1 MLRLM
6 ILLLALALPA
16 SAQNLT
22 EDGRLLGQPV
32 QIDRTSTGGAQTL
45 EDIMARQNALRV
57 DDSARRADI
66 GGDPRQQG
74 GLGLAPGASDPE
86 VWRAVRYDTAN
97 VTSQQRGPA
106 TTTLIQTFGMDW
118 LEFRAGPLKFWGA
131 VAMGGMLLLLLAFY
145 LIRGR
150 IRLDHPRTGRTV
162 LRFRWFERFAH
173 WVLGVSFILLAVT
186 GLLVLF
192 GRTVIIPAF
201 GHAAWSPIAIGSKW
215 VHNNVS
221 WAFMI
226 ALVAVFV
233 LWVVHNLP
241 SRTDLRWLAR
251 GGGMLGGGHPPAKKF
266 NAGQKLL
273 FWAVIILG
281 ASVSASGLS
290 LLFPF
295 EFGMFS
301 ATFDK
306 LNGVGLPQLVGLG
319 ELRTDLSPQE
329 EMGYAVAWHGIVA
342 FILIV
347 IAMGHIYIGT
357 IGMEGAF
364 DAMGSGEVDEEWARE
379 HHSIW
384 AEKAIAERERRRA
397 GQTAATGDTAATP
410 AE

>member
-1 MLRLM
+1 MIRLLA
-6 ILLLALALPA
+6 LLLALALPA

-22 EDGRLLGQPV
+22 DDGQLLGQPL

-45 EDIMARQNALRV
+45 EDIMARQDALRV
-57 DDSARRADI
+57 DDSERRAQT
-66 GGDPRQQG
+66 GGDPREQG
-74 GLGLAPGASDPE
+74 GLGVASGASDPDL
-86 VWRAVRYDTAN
+86 WRAVRYDTAN
-97 VTSQQRGPA
+97 LTSQQRGPA

-118 LEFRAGPLKFWGA
+118 LAFRAGPLKFWGA
-131 VAMGGMLLLLLAFY
+131 VAMGGMLALLLLFY

-150 IRLDHPRTGRTV
+150 IRLEHPRTGRTV
-162 LRFRWFERFAH
+162 LRFRAFERFSH
-173 WVLGVSFILLAVT
+173 WVLAVSFILLALT

-192 GRTVIIPAF
+192 GRTVIIPTF
-201 GHAAWSPIAIGSKW
+201 GREAWAPVAIASKW
-215 VHNNVS
+215 IHNNVS

-226 ALVAVFV
+226 ALAVVFV

-281 ASVSASGLS
+281 ASISVSGLS

-295 EFGMFS
+295 EFHFF
-301 ATFDK
+301 ADTFAK
-306 LNGVGLPQLVGLG
+306 LNAVGLPQAVGLG

-329 EMGYAVAWHGIVA
+329 EMGYAVAWHGIIA
-342 FILIV
+342 FVLIV

-384 AEKAIAERERRRA
+384 AEKAIAEREARRRGA
-397 GQTAATGDTAATP
+397 RRGTAATP

>member
-1 MLRLM
+1 MIRLLA
-6 ILLLALALPA
+6 LLLALALPA

-22 EDGRLLGQPV
+22 DDGQLLGQPV

-57 DDSARRADI
+57 DDSERRAET
-66 GGDPRQQG
+66 GGDPREQG
-74 GLGLAPGASDPE
+74 GLGVASGASDSDL
-86 VWRAVRYDTAN
+86 WRAVRFDTAN
-97 VTSQQRGPA
+97 MTSQQRGPA
-106 TTTLIQTFGMDW
+106 TTTLIQTGGSDW
-118 LEFRAGPLKFWGA
+118 LAFRSGPLKFWGA
-131 VAMGGMLLLLLAFY
+131 VAMGGMLALLLLFY

-150 IRLDHPRTGRTV
+150 IRLEHPRTGRTV
-162 LRFRWFERFAH
+162 LRFRAFERFSH
-173 WVLGVSFILLAVT
+173 WVLAVSFILLALT

-192 GRTVIIPAF
+192 GRTVIIPTF
-201 GHAAWSPIAIGSKW
+201 GREAWAPVAIASKW
-215 VHNNVS
+215 IHNNVS

-226 ALVAVFV
+226 ALAVVFV

-266 NAGQKLL
+266 NAGQKIL
-273 FWAVIILG
+273 FWSVIILG

-295 EFGMFS
+295 EFGMFA
-301 ATFDK
+301 ATFEK
-306 LNGVGLPQLVGLG
+306 LNAAGLPQLIGLG

-329 EMGYAVAWHGIVA
+329 EMGYAVAWHGIIA
-342 FILIV
+342 FVLIV

-357 IGMEGAF
+357 VGMEGAF

-384 AEKAIAERERRRA
+384 AEEAIAEREARRRGA
-397 GQTAATGDTAATP
+397 RRGTAATP

>member
-1 MLRLM
+1 MIRLLA
-6 ILLLALALPA
+6 LLLALALPA

-22 EDGRLLGQPV
+22 DDGQPLGQPI

-57 DDSARRADI
+57 DDSERRAEI
-66 GGDPRQQG
+66 GGDPRYQE
-74 GLGLAPGASDPE
+74 GLGTVSGASDADL
-86 VWRAVRYDTAN
+86 WRAVRYDTAN
-97 VTSQQRGPA
+97 LTSQQRGPA
-106 TTTLIQTFGMDW
+106 TTTLIQTGGSDW
-118 LEFRAGPLKFWGA
+118 LEFRSGPLKFWGA
-131 VAMGGMLLLLLAFY
+131 VAMGGMLALLLLFY

-162 LRFRWFERFAH
+162 LRFKWFERFSH
-173 WVLGVSFILLAVT
+173 WVLAVSFLLLAVT

-192 GRTVIIPAF
+192 GRTVIIPVF
-201 GHAAWSPIAIGSKW
+201 GREAWSPVAIASKW

-226 ALVAVFV
+226 ALAIVFV

-241 SRTDLRWLAR
+241 SRTDLKWLAR

-266 NAGQKLL
+266 NAGQKIL
-273 FWAVIILG
+273 FWSVIILG

-295 EFGMFS
+295 EFGMFA

-306 LNGVGLPQLVGLG
+306 LNAVGLPQLVGLG

-329 EMGYAVAWHGIVA
+329 EMGFAAAWHAIIA
-342 FILIV
+342 FVLIV

-357 IGMEGAF
+357 VGMEGAF

-384 AEKAIAERERRRA
+384 AEKAIAEREAHRPARR
-397 GQTAATGDTAATP
+397 GTAATP

>member
-22 EDGRLLGQPV
+22 DDGQPLGQPV

-57 DDSARRADI
+57 DDSERRAEI
-66 GGDPRQQG
+66 GGDPREQG
-74 GLGLAPGASDPE
+74 GLGLASGASESDL
-86 VWRAVRYDTAN
+86 WRAVRFDSAN
-97 VTSQQRGPA
+97 MTSQQRGPG
-106 TTTLIQTFGMDW
+106 TTTLIQTGGSDW
-118 LEFRAGPLKFWGA
+118 LEFRSGPLKFWGA
-131 VAMGGMLLLLLAFY
+131 VAMGGMLALLLLFY
-145 LIRGR
+145 LVRGR

-162 LRFRWFERFAH
+162 LRFKWFERFSH
-173 WVLGVSFILLAVT
+173 WVLAVSFLLLAVT

-201 GHAAWSPIAIGSKW
+201 GREAWSPVAIASKW

-226 ALVAVFV
+226 ALAVVFV

-241 SRTDLRWLAR
+241 SRTDLKWLAR

-266 NAGQKLL
+266 NAGQKIL
-273 FWAVIILG
+273 FWSVIILG

-295 EFGMFS
+295 EFGMFA
-301 ATFDK
+301 ATFEK
-306 LNGVGLPQLVGLG
+306 LNAFGLPQLVGLG

-329 EMGYAVAWHGIVA
+329 EMSFAAAWHAIIA
-342 FILIV
+342 FVLIV

-357 IGMEGAF
+357 VGMEGAF

-384 AEKAIAERERRRA
+384 AEKAIAEREAHRP
-397 GQTAATGDTAATP
+397 ATRGGAATP